1 MRRFPLALLLSA
13 GLSSVLPAQT
23 VTVGALPPSP
33 NFAFSLDGA
42 LTVVDLA
49 HPAPVAATLTSA
61 AFNWS
66 TAPCPAA
73 VKLKFFRASP
83 NGSFLLLAERGP
95 YNVTSLLLFVPLSP
109 PVDVQAGDLIGIARI
124 SSCGSPVGQSP
135 GAAAGVIRFPSDVT
149 SDVPGSSGSVSPN
162 VTLSVQASGTATLPP
177 TSPDPAAVV
186 PVVGSTPGALG
197 GSFFRTSVQLHNPGT
212 AAMSGRLVYHPQGF
226 SASAS
231 DPSLF
236 YALVAG
242 ETRSIADLLP
252 AMALTG
258 LGSLDVAPEGNTALP
273 LLSVRVFN
281 DAGSFGTTGFT
292 EELVTPADALGSGQ
306 RGVLVGP
313 IDTAR
318 YRYNVGVRTLRS
330 ETRLAIVL
338 RNAAGTVTREL
349 ARTYPSNYF
358 EQRDSAAFLDGA
370 LLAANDTIT
379 IQVVSGAAI
388 VYGATVDNQTND
400 PSLQLAR
407 RIP

>member
-197 GSFFRTSVQLHNPGT
+197 GSFFRTSVQLHNP
-212 AAMSGRLVYHPQGF
+212 
-226 SASAS
+226 
-231 DPSLF
+231 
-236 YALVAG
+236 
-242 ETRSIADLLP
+242 
-252 AMALTG
+252 
-258 LGSLDVAPEGNTALP
+258 
-273 LLSVRVFN
+273 
-281 DAGSFGTTGFT
+281 
-292 EELVTPADALGSGQ
+292 
-306 RGVLVGP
+306 
-313 IDTAR
+313 
-318 YRYNVGVRTLRS
+318 
-330 ETRLAIVL
+330 
-338 RNAAGTVTREL
+338 
-349 ARTYPSNYF
+349 
-358 EQRDSAAFLDGA
+358 
-370 LLAANDTIT
+370 
-379 IQVVSGAAI
+379 
-388 VYGATVDNQTND
+388 
-400 PSLQLAR
+400 
-407 RIP
+407 